1 MYSEFAWIYDECMD
15 NVPYEEWVAF
25 LVKRLTENGL
35 TEGIVADLGC
45 GTGET
50 TWRLSDAGYD
60 MIGVDSSE
68 EMLEIARE
76 KEYDRNGMSI
86 LYLHQDLR
94 EMELFG
100 TVGAFVSVCD
110 TMNYL
115 TTKEDLTK
123 VFRLVNNYLEREGL
137 FVFDMKST
145 RYYREVLGEHTRVE
159 HLEEGTLIW
168 ENSFDS
174 GSGRNEYAL
183 TIYLENEDGLYER
196 SEEEHVQQAYSIEE
210 VRHCLEEAG
219 MEFVAVYADYSDE
232 PGTEEAMRLVFVAKE
247 GFQKNKTYV

>member
-1 MYSEFAWIYDECMD
+1 MYSDFAWIYDECMD
-15 NVPYEEWVAF
+15 NVPYGEWAEF
-25 LVKRLTENGL
+25 LLKIFSEHGFL
-35 TEGIVADLGC
+35 EGIVADLGC
-45 GTGET
+45 GTGEMT
-50 TWRLSDAGYD
+50 GRLADAGYD

-76 KEYDRNGMSI
+76 KEYDKEGMPI

-94 EMELFG
+94 EMELYG

-115 TTKEDLTK
+115 TTKKELTQ
-123 VFRLVNNYLEREGL
+123 VFRLVNNYLERDGL
-137 FVFDMKST
+137 FIFDMKST

-159 HLEEGTLIW
+159 QLEDGTLIW
-168 ENSFDS
+168 ENSFEEKT
-174 GSGRNEYAL
+174 GRNEYAL

-196 SEEEHVQQAYSIEE
+196 SEEEHVQQAYSIED
-210 VRHCLEEAG
+210 VKQCLLTAG
-219 MEFVAVYADYSDE
+219 MEFVTVYADYSDE

-247 GFQKNKTYV
+247 GFQKNKKYV